1 MPRLAD
7 ICHPRR
13 RPGTGR
19 LTLAIAT
26 LPLLCGAVPAIAATI
41 TAKSQEPAYGTE
53 PLVDRTEDV
62 RVKKKATRANPYA
75 VSPSTKY
82 RVRVFPDTYGFKPTS
97 TACQGRYTTPANR
110 SRGVQLPGRSIV
122 VDLRKRWCKGIRYR
136 GVLLV
141 GARGSVSDGVFMF
154 CVRGRQTPTTQS
166 CGDRR

>member
-13 RPGTGR
+13 RPGAGR

-26 LPLLCGAVPAIAATI
+26 LALLCGAVPAIAATI
-41 TAKSQEPAYGTE
+41 TAKNQEPSIGRE
-53 PLVDRTEDV
+53 PLVSSTEDV
-62 RVKKKATRANPYA
+62 RVRKSATRANRYA

-82 RVRVFPDTYGFKPTS
+82 RVRVFPDTYGFRPTS
-97 TACQGRYTTPANR
+97 LACQGRFTTPAKR
-110 SRGVQLPGRSIV
+110 STGGEFPGISIV
-122 VDLRKRWCKGIRYR
+122 VDPPKRWCKGIRYR

-141 GARGSVSDGVFMF
+141 GARGSMSDGVFMF